1 MAGVDER
8 DTTRDSDDGTDSW
21 EEDEQ
26 TSDES
31 SVEYQPDT
39 HDESDRRKY
48 LNEPFS
54 LCQTQPGPVTVN
66 KSDEELLYCV
76 SDTNL
81 NHNSKLAYQQVYLI
95 CVINGEAE
103 PIKIQN
109 IKQNDF
115 TNTRGRHAEDILIHT
130 LKTRHK
136 EANEITVYIS
146 CSPCSECAMSLKQFL
161 EENEAIKLTLYVAH
175 LYKIQRASCIKKGC
189 VHGIDGTFSC
199 QNYCGLRYLMS
210 LGSGRCKIEA
220 FDTEVWMELISVLRL
235 SETQRDEFSDKYS
248 MKHRIKHRT
257 CRSRKRE
264 DILTKKDLNFIKT
277 YSPTKYD
284 ETSSSCSE

>member
-39 HDESDRRKY
+39 HDESDRRNY
-48 LNEPFS
+48 LNKPFS
-54 LCQTQPGPVTVN
+54 LCQTQPGPVTVQQFD
-66 KSDEELLYCV
+66 KDLLYCV
-76 SDTNL
+76 SNTNL
-81 NHNSKLAYQQVYLI
+81 DHSSELAYRQVYLI
-95 CVINGEAE
+95 CVINGVAE

-109 IKQNDF
+109 IKQNDYK
-115 TNTRGRHAEDILIHT
+115 NTKGRHAEDILIHT
-130 LKTRHK
+130 LKDK
-136 EANEITVYIS
+136 KIKANEITVYIS

-175 LYKIQRASCIKKGC
+175 LYKIQRASCFKKGC
-189 VHGIDGTFSC
+189 VHGIDWTYSC

-220 FDTEVWMELISVLRL
+220 FDEEVWMELISVLRL
-235 SETQRDEFSDKYS
+235 SEEQRGEFSVKYS
-248 MKHRIKHRT
+248 MKHRLKHRT

-277 YSPTKYD
+277 YSLKIYD

>member
-1 MAGVDER
+1 MSLLLSLDYTIEVDFLFN
-8 DTTRDSDDGTDSW
+8 
-21 EEDEQ
+21 
-26 TSDES
+26 
-31 SVEYQPDT
+31 V
-39 HDESDRRKY
+39 
-48 LNEPFS
+48 FS
-54 LCQTQPGPVTVN
+54 VN

-81 NHNSKLAYQQVYLI
+81 NHNSVLAYGQVYLI
-95 CVINGEAE
+95 CVINGAE

-115 TNTRGRHAEDILIHT
+115 TNTKGRHAEDILIHT
-130 LKTRHK
+130 LKDIHIMP
-136 EANEITVYIS
+136 NEITVYIS

-175 LYKIQRASCIKKGC
+175 LYKIQLASCFKKGC
-189 VHGIDGTFSC
+189 VHGIDWTYSC

-210 LGSGRCKIEA
+210 RGSGRCKIEA
-220 FDTEVWMELISVLRL
+220 FDKEVWMELISVLRL
-235 SETQRDEFSDKYS
+235 SKKQRDKFFVKYS
-248 MKHRIKHRT
+248 MKHRMKHRT
-257 CRSRKRE
+257 RRSRKRE